1 MTDGSRTTTDDAVL
15 EGDAGTPETDTG
27 RSTTEGPPRYSLD
40 WWLSFAIPISIALVA
55 IMGAVVGY
63 RAEYHA
69 SLASSSDTDA
79 QVASTYA
86 SGNADDAL
94 LTGTRVETEHDLWE
108 SLADPA
114 GKGTGQTMVEQSE
127 PSCANTT
134 SVAPTLP
141 ATQGVVDCQLAQVF
155 SKYAFPAYWE
165 HGNPALFDTERFVSD
180 WLDLSNLG
188 RDVAVSQHEKAAD
201 AQRNNELRL
210 LRLALLLALALA
222 FCTLAQA
229 ALHHRWTARTS
240 LLSLLLAIPGWI
252 LLLGCGVAVL
262 VWEA

>member
-1 MTDGSRTTTDDAVL
+1 MADGSQPTTDGAVL
-15 EGDAGTPETDTG
+15 EGDTGTPETDTG
-27 RSTTEGPPRYSLD
+27 RSGTEGPPRYSLD
-40 WWLSFAIPISIALVA
+40 WWLSFLIPISIALVA

-63 RAEYHA
+63 RAEYHDSQA
-69 SLASSSDTDA
+69 SASDTDA

-94 LTGTRVETEHDLWE
+94 LTGTRVEFEHDLWE
-108 SLADPA
+108 SLTDPA
-114 GKGTGQTMVEQSE
+114 GQGTGQAMVEQAE

-134 SVAPTLP
+134 SVPPSLP
-141 ATQGVVDCQLAQVF
+141 AVQGVVDCQLAQVF
-155 SKYAFPAYWE
+155 SKYAFPPYWE

-180 WLDLSNLG
+180 WLELSNLG
-188 RDVAVSQHEKAAD
+188 RDVAVNQHEKAANT
-201 AQRNNELRL
+201 QRNQERRL

-222 FCTLAQA
+222 LCTLAQA
-229 ALHHRWTARTS
+229 ALHHRWTSRTS

-262 VWEA
+262 VWEV